1 MTSVFLA
8 VDKQIDEEPIVIELD
23 DFPKLTH
30 SDAVSDVEEADQ
42 LIFIVEN
49 TAVTETLN
57 EAPINQNAA
66 KQFRLENVS

>member
-49 TAVTETLN
+49 TALN